1 MREATRI
8 RTLPGTILPERYGGM
23 RPITK
28 LPRELPTL
36 ILLACVC
43 IVMALT
49 VPAFHTTSN
58 LTVVGENAA
67 FIGIM
72 ACGEGVVILAGG
84 LDLSVGSILA
94 LCSCATAAALAA
106 GWAWPLAALLGL
118 ALGAL
123 SGVINGLLI
132 TYRQIPPILTTL
144 ATLLLFR
151 HGVSIATQ
159 ARNYGPF
166 SDAFNRIGAGWT
178 PALLLLLVAALFML
192 LTLRGRFGRWI
203 LAVGGNEQAARL
215 SAVPV
220 DAVKRRAYLLSGL
233 CAGLAGLI
241 TMAFNNNAQSSV
253 GQGYELDVIAACV
266 VGGVRI
272 TGGDGTVLGAALG
285 AFLIALM
292 RNIFDLTQRPSEQH
306 GLILGIV
313 ILAAAGL
320 EQWRKAR
327 EGRRSFT
334 Q

>member
-1 MREATRI
+1 M
-8 RTLPGTILPERYGGM
+8 LP
-23 RPITK
+23 TK
-28 LPRELPTL
+28 KPPRELPTL
-36 ILLACVC
+36 ILLLIVC
-43 IVMALT
+43 LGMTLT
-49 VPAFHTTSN
+49 VPAFHTASN
-58 LTVVGENAA
+58 LTVVGQNAA
-67 FIGIM
+67 FIGVM
-72 ACGEGVVILAGG
+72 ACGEGIVILAGG

-94 LCSCATAAALAA
+94 LSSCVTAAALTAE
-106 GWAWPLAALLGL
+106 WAWPLAALLGL
-118 ALGAL
+118 GAGAL
-123 SGVINGLLI
+123 AGAINGLLI

-159 ARNYGPF
+159 AKNYGPF
-166 SDAFNRIGAGWT
+166 SDAFDRIGAGWT
-178 PALLLLLVAALFML
+178 PTLILALVVILAMAI
-192 LTLRGRFGRWI
+192 TLRGRFGRWI

-220 DAVKRRAYLLSGL
+220 NAVKRRAYLISGL

-285 AFLIALM
+285 AFLIALL
-292 RNIFDLTQRPSEQH
+292 RDVFVLTNRPIAQY
-306 GLILGIV
+306 GLITGVV

-320 EQWRKAR
+320 EQWRVHR
-327 EGRRSFT
+327 EEGKGKREK
-334 Q
+334 